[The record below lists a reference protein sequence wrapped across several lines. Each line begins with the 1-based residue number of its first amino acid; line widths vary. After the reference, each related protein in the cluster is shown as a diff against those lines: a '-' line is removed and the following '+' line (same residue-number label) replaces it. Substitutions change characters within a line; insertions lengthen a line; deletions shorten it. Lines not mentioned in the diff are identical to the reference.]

1 MTTSMIERI
10 FLLMLSI
17 TLVSCGS
24 LRTFH
29 DYARAGDTV
38 AIAVG
43 MQSDFSKDNITI
55 TITPASG
62 SQIIIPATD
71 PSIRAVI
78 NFYPD
83 PISNMIVSREIDED
97 ITPYARDYA
106 YTTSFITDNDKDWYQ
121 TTVFLN
127 LPEILPAGL
136 TQIDV
141 SNGTVIDSSTLDII
155 SGTGIANSFSADFND
170 GLLLNEDMLDSLS
183 RSSHS
188 TVNISSSTV
197 PHTIE
202 INFTHDPDNSVG
214 GSGRA
219 FVVNPLGYRKNLH
232 WSDDGINLKI
242 IMIESKDG
250 IIDNMNDYKFY
261 ITGTVSNLQ
270 QSSITGYDIDGNV
283 IPDVTLTLT
292 NNF

>member
-1 MTTSMIERI
+1 MNSAILRHI
-10 FLLMLSI
+10 FLLVTTI
-17 TLVSCGS
+17 TVVSCGS

-29 DYARAGDTV
+29 DYARAGDTI

-43 MQSDFSKDNITI
+43 MQSGFSKDNITI

-62 SQIIIPATD
+62 SQITIPASD

-83 PISNMIVSREIDED
+83 PISNMIVSREINENLTPSA
-97 ITPYARDYA
+97 ITYA
-106 YTTSFITDNDKDWYQ
+106 YTTGIMTNNDKDWYQ
-121 TTVFLN
+121 TTVFLD
-127 LPEILPAGL
+127 LPETLTEGL
-136 TQIDV
+136 TQIEV
-141 SNGTVIDSSTLDII
+141 SNGSITDSSTLDII

-170 GLLLNEDMLDSLS
+170 GLLLNENMLDSLS
-183 RSSHS
+183 RTSHS
-188 TVNISSSTV
+188 TVNFSSSTI
-197 PHTIE
+197 PHAIE

-250 IIDNMNDYKFY
+250 IIDNMTDYKFY
-261 ITGTVSNLQ
+261 VTGTVSNLQ
-270 QSSITGYDIDGNV
+270 QNSITSYDINGNV
-283 IPDVTLTLT
+283 VPDVTLTLT

>member
-43 MQSDFSKDNITI
+43 MQSNFNKDNITI

-83 PISNMIVSREIDED
+83 PISNMIISREINENLTPSA
-97 ITPYARDYA
+97 ITYA
-106 YTTSFITDNDKDWYQ
+106 YTTDVMTNNDKDWYQ
-121 TTVFLN
+121 TTIFLD
-127 LPEILPAGL
+127 LPETLTEGL
-136 TQIDV
+136 TQIEV
-141 SNGTVIDSSTLDII
+141 SNGSITDSSTLDII
-155 SGTGIANSFSADFND
+155 SGTGVANTFSADFGD

-183 RSSHS
+183 RTNHS
-188 TVNISSSTV
+188 TVNLSSSTI
-197 PHTIE
+197 PHAIE

-261 ITGTVSNLQ
+261 ITGTVNNLQ
-270 QSSITGYDIDGNV
+270 QRSITGYDTNGNIV
-283 IPDVTLTLT
+283 PDVTLMLT
-292 NNF
+292 NNY